1 MSCTLCDWGEG
12 CTGAVVGGSRR
23 TVIGSCQCAAVGD
36 NRQGAIICD
45 GRRCAVIGGS
55 RRSSILSCESNAG
68 HEAGASWE
76 VTSRNTD
83 ASTEVSVGGIASRVR
98 CLGGAILVIG
108 STNFVGKTSLRV
120 VINVMSALLVTTL
133 VFGKGQSRSESEV
146 DRGCG

>member
-1 MSCTLCDWGEG
+1 MSCTLGDRGEG

-23 TVIGSCQCAAVGD
+23 TVVGD

-55 RRSSILSCESNAG
+55 RRSSIFSCESDAG

-83 ASTEVSVGGIASRVR
+83 TSTEVSVGGIASRVR

-108 STNFVGKTSLRV
+108 STDFVGKTSLRV

-133 VFGKGQSRSESEV
+133 VFGKGQSGSESEV